1 MSRSIRLIG
10 WCSIIGSAIIIVFN
24 LFSTSTTS
32 QLYSTFNMFPEAKEG
47 LNALSELLFYS
58 RIWTIYSTIYF
69 SFVLI
74 GSILFV
80 QFRRQ
85 GRSILEIACWIGCLN
100 AFIDS
105 VLSYI
110 SMRQMEIAIS
120 TAMKG
125 IGMSMRLDYINP
137 LGITT
142 IIIGFFIWII
152 PCIGMIIFLRKPE
165 LKALMK

>member
-1 MSRSIRLIG
+1 
-10 WCSIIGSAIIIVFN
+10 
-24 LFSTSTTS
+24 
-32 QLYSTFNMFPEAKEG
+32 
-47 LNALSELLFYS
+47 
-58 RIWTIYSTIYF
+58 
-69 SFVLI
+69 
-74 GSILFV
+74 
-80 QFRRQ
+80 
-85 GRSILEIACWIGCLN
+85 
-100 AFIDS
+100 
-105 VLSYI
+105 
-110 SMRQMEIAIS
+110 MRQMEIAIS